1 MTMPSMKE
9 ALKLYEETLDKRRE
23 ESSRFKYGRAK
34 GQRIIRQWLL
44 SALKLLHHGRR
55 KLMGRKLI

>member
-9 ALKLYEETLDKRRE
+9 ALKLYEETLDKRCE

-34 GQRIIRQWLL
+34 GQRIH
-44 SALKLLHHGRR
+44 SAMVAVCAEIIASRLPE
-55 KLMGRKLI
+55 LMGRKLI